1 MEIKNDELVP
11 FKAVPP
17 GLTLKSELEE
27 RNIKQKDFAKQIGM
41 QPSHLSELIK
51 GKRAINAEIADKL
64 ATALGIPARF
74 WLNMQCGY
82 EVDLINIAKRDEA
95 EAEAGAAL
103 GAYDSE
109 IDVLAVLR
117 RLFQD
122 GTLHFLYEKLDALR
136 SVINGDSADVVAAY
150 GCGRFRKSDKVGTD
164 QRMIRTWFV
173 IAKYRAEQMHIE
185 KPFCADAC
193 GDLPRRL
200 REAFNANKDTISE
213 VASILADYGIK
224 FGVEPKLDKASI
236 DGCSFE
242 TSDGHP
248 CIMVTDRYDRIDWLA
263 FTVLHELGHILSG
276 RDLRCGGGLLCG
288 KTEKDEQEA
297 DRFATSTLI
306 PDDVWKTA
314 PAFKPNL
321 KSLERLYTSWAKEV
335 GVNKWIALGRVSYEL
350 GIYAIRSDA
359 SRRIA

>member
-1 MEIKNDELVP
+1 METNNERPIP
-11 FKAVPP
+11 FKAFPP

-27 RNIKQKDFAKQIGM
+27 RDIKQKDFAKQIGM

-51 GKRAINAEIADKL
+51 GKMAITADIADRIESV
-64 ATALGIPARF
+64 LGISAEF
-74 WLNMQCGY
+74 WLNMQSSY
-82 EVDLINIAKRDEA
+82 ELNLINIAKRDKA
-95 EAEAGAAL
+95 ETEAGSAL

-122 GTLHFLYEKLDALR
+122 GTLHFLYEKLDALH

-173 IAKYRAEQMHIE
+173 IAKYRAEQMHLE

-200 REAFNANKDTISE
+200 RDAFNANKDTISE

-276 RDLRCGGGLLCG
+276 RDLRCGGDLLCG
-288 KTEKDEQEA
+288 KTKKDEQEA
-297 DRFATSTLI
+297 DKFATSTLI
-306 PDDVWKTA
+306 PDNVWKTA

-321 KSLERLYTSWAKEV
+321 EALERIYTSWANEV

-350 GIYAIRSDA
+350 GISAIRSDA